1 MTRRLIQSALVVCL
15 FATSLYAQRR
25 DALVKA
31 VGSEQGFEAAGPSSE
46 YDSTNIDTFDAALAP
61 TLKLYGVTGITVQD
75 WSSEGQKVQATLF
88 QMLDSGA
95 AYGFYTALRTAS
107 AGQPTPVLI
116 GADSF
121 RRDGHLYFWQSN
133 YAVQIDGPAGA
144 PQRLDALAKVLSRNI
159 RGKSLKPP
167 VAVYLPPR
175 NIIAGS
181 EKYLLT
187 PEAISPSVGVDPSQ
201 LGFDSSAEAA
211 TAAYRVNGTQA
222 NLLLVLYPTQHIAKK
237 YTDALGGV
245 SDAFRK
251 RAGPLFA
258 IVYGTKNEASAAAIL
273 DDISHEFKLSAW
285 DEGSPGLGIGTMI
298 VTIFVFIGVAL
309 GFTLLM
315 GLGFGGLR
323 IFVKTRYPNR
333 LFDTQ
338 ANAEMIQLK
347 LIQGVTDRR
356 IGDEK
361 RRGGT

>member
-1 MTRRLIQSALVVCL
+1 MTRRLIQSALVLCL
-15 FATSLYAQRR
+15 FATSLHAQRR

-31 VGSEQGFEAAGPSSE
+31 VGSEQGFEASGPASE
-46 YDSTNIDTFDAALAP
+46 YDSTNIESFDAALAP
-61 TLKLYGVTGITVQD
+61 TLKLYGIEGITAQA
-75 WSSEGQKVQATLF
+75 WTAGGQKVRATLF

-107 AGQPTPVLI
+107 PGEPTPVLI

-121 RRDGHLYFWQSN
+121 RRGGHLYFWQSN
-133 YAVQIDGPAGA
+133 YAVQIDGPAES
-144 PQRLDALAKVLSRNI
+144 PEKMDALAKVLSRNI
-159 RGKSLKPP
+159 RGKSQKPP

-175 NIIAGS
+175 NIIEGS
-181 EKYLLT
+181 EKYLIT
-187 PEAISPSVGVDPSQ
+187 PEAVSSAVGVDPSL

-211 TAAYRVNGTQA
+211 TATYRVNGTQA
-222 NLLLVLYPTQHIAKK
+222 NLLLVLYPTQHLAKK
-237 YTDALGGV
+237 YTDALGGA

-273 DDISHEFKLSAW
+273 DDISHEFKLRTW

-309 GFTLLM
+309 GFTILM
-315 GLGFGGLR
+315 GLGFGGVR
-323 IFVKTRYPNR
+323 IFVKSRYPNR

-338 ANAEMIQLK
+338 ASAGMIELK
-347 LIQGVTDRR
+347 LIQGVTDKR
-356 IGDEK
+356 IEDEK
-361 RRGGT
+361 QRGGS